1 MSIERECKK
10 IHKRIM
16 KFKEK
21 YQYDRNITFCLKC
34 DKKFDSY
41 EISLYVNPQIDEYKV
56 MKENL
61 RLNMLWF
68 TQRKELEQKYNK
80 WIEENNVKDTA
91 FNVIT
96 FLEGLNL
103 LNREKAIIFLNK
115 EKRKG
120 GQAYDG
126 RANI

>member
-1 MSIERECKK
+1 MSIERDCKK
-10 IHKRIM
+10 IHKKIM

-34 DKKFDSY
+34 NKDFDSY
-41 EISLYVNPQIDEYKV
+41 EISLYVNPQIDEYKI

-61 RLNMLWF
+61 QLDMLWF
-68 TQRKELEQKYNK
+68 NKRKELEQKYEE
-80 WIEENNVKDTA
+80 WIKENNAKDTA

-103 LNREKAIIFLNK
+103 LNREKVREFLNK

-120 GQAYDG
+120 GV
-126 RANI
+126 NK

>member
-1 MSIERECKK
+1 MSIERDCKK
-10 IHKRIM
+10 IHKKIM

-34 DKKFDSY
+34 NKDFDSY
-41 EISLYVNPQIDEYKV
+41 EVSLYVNPQIDEYKI

-61 RLNMLWF
+61 QLDMLWF
-68 TQRKELEQKYNK
+68 NKRKELEQKYND
-80 WIEENNVKDTA
+80 WIKENNAKDTA

-103 LNREKAIIFLNK
+103 LNREKVREFLKNK
-115 EKRKG
+115 R
-120 GQAYDG
+120 
-126 RANI
+126 RTSLWL

>member
-1 MSIERECKK
+1 MSIERDCKK
-10 IHKRIM
+10 IHKKII

-34 DKKFDSY
+34 NKDFGSY
-41 EISLYVNPQIDEYKV
+41 EISLYVNPQIDEYKI

-61 RLNMLWF
+61 QLDMLWF
-68 TQRKELEQKYNK
+68 NKRKELEQKYEE
-80 WIEENNVKDTA
+80 WIKENNAKDTA

-103 LNREKAIIFLNK
+103 LNREKVREFLKNK
-115 EKRKG
+115 R
-120 GQAYDG
+120 
-126 RANI
+126 RTSI

>member
-1 MSIERECKK
+1 MSIERDCKK
-10 IHKRIM
+10 IHKKIM

-34 DKKFDSY
+34 NKDFDSY
-41 EISLYVNPQIDEYKV
+41 EVSLYVNPQIDEYKI

-61 RLNMLWF
+61 QLDMLWF
-68 TQRKELEQKYNK
+68 NKRKELEQKYNE
-80 WIEENNVKDTA
+80 WIKENNAKDTA

-103 LNREKAIIFLNK
+103 LNREKVREFLK
-115 EKRKG
+115 IKG
-120 GQAYDG
+120 GQMYDYKSSMQ
-126 RANI
+126 